1 MTSPGTC
8 DELDT
13 PTGQRAALAWHRL
26 RLLPRCDLAP
36 AAISPYF
43 LFFSYCS
50 KYKNATNICKLRHLQ
65 KADAGRQGHQKKTVR
80 SVSSAKNGLAT
91 NLGRGSR

>member
-1 MTSPGTC
+1 VTSSTRPP
-8 DELDT
+8 DKELLSLGIDF
-13 PTGQRAALAWHRL
+13 ASCL
-26 RLLPRCDLAP
+26 
-36 AAISPYF
+36 AAILPNF

-50 KYKNATNICKLRHLQ
+50 GYKNATNICELRHLQ